1 MENRIEIWKPVVGYE
16 GLYEVS
22 NLGRV
27 KSLGKGKT
35 WKTERIKKAKIGSN
49 GYNSLTLWKNGKE
62 NGFLVHR
69 LVAEAF
75 IPNPNNLPQVNHKDE
90 NKQNNCAE
98 NLEWCT
104 CEYNLN
110 YGTHNERMKKH
121 HYSPMLGKFGKLH
134 PNSKPIYQFSLEGN
148 LIKMF
153 ESTREVER
161 ELGYRNSN
169 ISSCAR
175 GKYKTAY
182 GYVWRY
188 KEEKVA

>member
-1 MENRIEIWKPVVGYE
+1 MEEIWKEIKGYPN
-16 GLYEVS
+16 YQVS
-22 NLGRV
+22 NMGRV
-27 KSLGKGKT
+27 KSLGKSKT
-35 WKTERIKKAKIGSN
+35 WKTERIRKAKIGSN
-49 GYNSLTLWKNGKE
+49 GYISIDLWKNGKE
-62 NGFLVHR
+62 KRFSVHR

-98 NLEWCT
+98 NLEWCSA
-104 CEYNLN
+104 EYNIN
-110 YGTHNERMKKH
+110 YGTHNERVLEHLYK
-121 HYSPMLGKFGKLH
+121 PMLGKFGKLH

-169 ISSCAR
+169 ISTCAR
-175 GKYKTAY
+175 GKSKTAY
-182 GYVWRY
+182 GFIWKYE
-188 KEEKVA
+188 KEKVA